1 MQKWIGTTEAAA
13 LLRHFGLR
21 AQVVDFGAPNVLRGA
36 AGTAAAAA
44 AAGGGT
50 QPVHPGVECDACGQC
65 PIRGDRFKSESRP
78 EYDFCA
84 VCHTAPAAAAVGP
97 FRRMMPGAVMT
108 ASGGGGDQGCSSGQ
122 QGGAS
127 AESVARQL
135 LQWVWRYFTSED
147 TAEQPSSSAGDG
159 GAGIGD
165 GGGCDG
171 TAAAAATAAAG
182 APPAPKRL
190 CLRQSPV
197 RVSGKPALYFQVGTL
212 GAQGNPGGD

>member
-1 MQKWIGTTEAAA
+1 M
-13 LLRHFGLR
+13 
-21 AQVVDFGAPNVLRGA
+21 VDFGAPNVLRGA